1 MTDRA
6 FALLDSLGVLCITG
20 VDAQRYLQ
28 GQLSADIGALSPG
41 ESTLAGLHTA
51 QGRVIA
57 ILRVIA
63 ADPQRYWL
71 VLPTDLIATVLTRLQ
86 RYVLRAKVLMEDRSH
101 DHRVVGLWQGLQ
113 RQLCV
118 LSTDEPNPA
127 GTAVAPQHWWSAEVT
142 AGLPQV
148 FAACSEHFTAQ
159 LLNLDL
165 VGGVSFTKGCYT
177 GQEVVARSHYRGRV
191 KRRLQGFSTDQTLP
205 LQPGERRLLPD
216 GRLLEVVMA
225 VPAADGGQLLLG
237 VAPLAAPAPDAEPA
251 VDHSDEG
258 NTAHPLLPAQHMPLP
273 YPLSPAQ

>member
-1 MTDRA
+1 MTDSA

-28 GQLSADIGALSPG
+28 GQLSADISALSPG
-41 ESTLAGLHTA
+41 ASTLAGLHTA
-51 QGRVIA
+51 QGRVIT
-57 ILRVIA
+57 IMRVIA

-86 RYVLRAKVLMEDRSH
+86 RYVLRAKVLLEDRSH
-101 DHRVVGLWQGLQ
+101 DQRVLGLWQAGQ
-113 RQLCV
+113 RHVLV
-118 LSTDEPNPA
+118 LSAGQPDPSGMRLEP
-127 GTAVAPQHWWSAEVT
+127 QQWWCAEVT

-148 FAACSEHFTAQ
+148 FAASSEHFTAQ
-159 LLNLDL
+159 MLNLDL

-191 KRRLQGFSTDQTLP
+191 KRRLQGFSTDQTLL

-216 GRLLEVVMA
+216 GRMLEVVMA
-225 VPAADGGQLLLG
+225 AMSAGGEQQLLA
-237 VAPLAAPAPDAEPA
+237 VAPLPTQAPDAEPA

-258 NTAHPLLPAQHMPLP
+258 NTAHPLLQARQIPLP